1 MISFFSKIVLLLYF
15 TTGFCQQNSK
25 DNFKKLFIN
34 EEKYSIMFP
43 LNWVLENPDSTK
55 NSFSLIK
62 QNSSTNSEVISLH
75 INDLRQSNVK
85 IKAVEKIIE
94 KRLKFA
100 VEILSNKTVK
110 KYNLTAKEYIY
121 KSFSE
126 GKLTTFLEYFFI
138 KESDLY
144 ILLYGCNSETYF
156 QNISEA
162 QKIIE
167 TFEIK

>member
-1 MISFFSKIVLLLYF
+1 MIPFFSKILLLLYF

-25 DNFKKLFIN
+25 DNLRKLFIN

-43 LNWVLENPDSTK
+43 SNWAVKNPDSTK
-55 NSFSLIK
+55 YSFSLIK

-75 INDLRQSNVK
+75 INNLGESNVK
-85 IKAVEKIIE
+85 IKTVEKVIN

-100 VEILSNKTVK
+100 IEILSNKTVN

-121 KSFSE
+121 KSLSE

-138 KESDLY
+138 KGSDLY
-144 ILLYGCNSETYF
+144 ILLYGCNSTTYF

>member
-1 MISFFSKIVLLLYF
+1 MIPFFSKILLILCF
-15 TTGFCQQNSK
+15 TTGFCQKNSK
-25 DNFKKLFIN
+25 DNFRKLFIN
-34 EEKYSIMFP
+34 EEKYSIMFSS
-43 LNWVLENPDSTK
+43 NWVLENPDSTK

-62 QNSSTNSEVISLH
+62 QNSSTNSEVMSLH
-75 INDLRQSNVK
+75 INNLGESNVK
-85 IKAVEKIIE
+85 IKTVEKVIN

-110 KYNLTAKEYIY
+110 KYNLTAKEYVY

-144 ILLYGCNSETYF
+144 ILIYGCKSETYL